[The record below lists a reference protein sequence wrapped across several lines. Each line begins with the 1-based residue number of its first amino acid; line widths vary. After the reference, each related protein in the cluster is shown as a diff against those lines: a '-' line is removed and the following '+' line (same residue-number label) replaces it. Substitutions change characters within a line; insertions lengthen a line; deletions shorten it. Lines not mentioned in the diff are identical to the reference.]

1 MYFVR
6 SQPSAGRYG
15 TKPRRIVTLRYQ
27 ASKTYGTNARRIGT
41 HFAAMRIRAAL
52 ALSSSPPALSAA
64 SLPVRPPLVLPFT
77 PRSSSAASLQMSGLH
92 RHAARP
98 AAPLFTLPAGALL
111 WLHVVVRHRLA
122 RHSIPLWKSTG
133 IVLTCTTLASRLHRH
148 DSRWPRSS
156 APAWP
161 VDRVPPRVQAHQD

>member
-6 SQPSAGRYG
+6 SPALGRPLPCTRLEVLTNTVVTQHPS
-15 TKPRRIVTLRYQ
+15 RRIKCSFRTYAHASSSCVLR
-27 ASKTYGTNARRIGT
+27 
-41 HFAAMRIRAAL
+41 
-52 ALSSSPPALSAA
+52 SPPALSAA

-77 PRSSSAASLQMSGLH
+77 PRSSSAASLPMSGLH

-111 WLHVVVRHRLA
+111 WLHAVVRHRLA

-148 DSRWPRSS
+148 ESRWPRSS
-156 APAWP
+156 VPAWP

>member
-1 MYFVR
+1 MM
-6 SQPSAGRYG
+6 SSLASLAEGRPVG
-15 TKPRRIVTLRYQ
+15 PRERAIHGWKDYAH
-27 ASKTYGTNARRIGT
+27 AS
-41 HFAAMRIRAAL
+41 
-52 ALSSSPPALSAA
+52 SSCVLPSPPALSAA

-111 WLHVVVRHRLA
+111 WLHAVVRHRLA

-156 APAWP
+156 VPAWP